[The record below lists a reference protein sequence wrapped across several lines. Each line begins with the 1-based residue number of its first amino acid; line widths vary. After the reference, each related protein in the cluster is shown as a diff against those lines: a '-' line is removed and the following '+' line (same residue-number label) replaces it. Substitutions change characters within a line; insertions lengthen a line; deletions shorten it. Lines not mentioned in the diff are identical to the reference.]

1 MIKIDP
7 LLDESSPTAGWRV
20 LPILRH
26 RAGARQAAM
35 DDVAEE
41 WPVALV
47 FNGISHAVM
56 MTTPRDLEPFAVGFA
71 LSEGI
76 IKTVT
81 EIRDLE
87 VTFFEDSAQIDID
100 LLQGTFMGLKDKRR
114 SLVGRTGCGVCG
126 IESLA
131 LLDLE
136 PERLAEASIHGT
148 NAATDISDAAIQHAA
163 HALRSWQTLMKQ
175 TGGVH
180 AAAWC
185 ARDGEI
191 LLCFEDVGRHNA
203 MDKLIGRLA
212 LDRIDFASGF
222 VFLSSRASYELV
234 RKAARVGIP
243 MLATISAP
251 TSLAIR
257 IAQQAGL
264 RLASFCRDDS
274 FVDYAVGVDPVT
286 TEVVAQIQTHAPTHV
301 STHVTTQTSNT
312 EQDTVS
318 LPRSPHG

>member
-7 LLDESSPTAGWRV
+7 EQDESSPTPGWRH
-20 LPILRH
+20 LPVRRH
-26 RAGARQAAM
+26 RGGEQQLAH

-56 MTTPRDLEPFAVGFA
+56 MTTPRDLDAFAVGFS

-76 IKTVT
+76 VKSAT
-81 EIRDLE
+81 EIRDIE
-87 VTFFEDSAQIDID
+87 TTYFEESAQVDID
-100 LLQGTFMGLKDKRR
+100 LLQGAFVGLKDKRR

-126 IESLA
+126 IESLE
-131 LLDLE
+131 LLDLD
-136 PERLAEASIHGT
+136 PERIAETGDER
-148 NAATDISDAAIQHAA
+148 AAKAAAISDDAILRAAQQLRPRQ
-163 HALRSWQTLMKQ
+163 ALMRQ

-185 ARDGEI
+185 ALNGDI
-191 LLCFEDVGRHNA
+191 LTSFEDVGRHNA
-203 MDKLIGRLA
+203 LDKLIGRLA
-212 LDRIDFASGF
+212 LDRVDFGNGF
-222 VFLSSRASYELV
+222 VFMSSRASYELV

-257 IAQQAGL
+257 IAQQAGI

-274 FVDYAVGVDPVT
+274 FVDYAVTAD
-286 TEVVAQIQTHAPTHV
+286 A
-301 STHVTTQTSNT
+301 S
-312 EQDTVS
+312 
-318 LPRSPHG
+318 

>member
-1 MIKIDP
+1 MKNAA
-7 LLDESSPTAGWRV
+7 LSSVPDVPQVADVADDDLSPSPGWRQ
-20 LPILRH
+20 LPVLRH
-26 RAGARQAAM
+26 RAGARKPAEDQ
-35 DDVAEE
+35 VAEE

-56 MTTPRDLEPFAVGFA
+56 MTTPRDLEAFAVGFS

-76 IKTVT
+76 VRSII
-81 EIRDLE
+81 EIRDIE
-87 VTFFEDSAQIDID
+87 TTFHEDSAEVAIE
-100 LLQGTFMGLKDKRR
+100 LLQGAFVGLKDKRR

-136 PERLAEASIHGT
+136 PERIAEAGT
-148 NAATDISDAAIQHAA
+148 AGPAMAAAIDDAAIQRAA
-163 HALRSWQTLMKQ
+163 RELRPRQTLMQQ

-185 ARDGEI
+185 SRDGEI
-191 LLCFEDVGRHNA
+191 LRTYEDVGRHNA
-203 MDKLIGRLA
+203 LDKLIGQLA
-212 LDRIDFASGF
+212 LDRADFGSGF
-222 VFLSSRASYELV
+222 VFMSSRASYELV

-257 IAQQAGL
+257 IAEKAGI
-264 RLASFCRDDS
+264 RLASFCRDDG
-274 FVDYAVGVDPVT
+274 FVEYAGAGLADAGGPMT
-286 TEVVAQIQTHAPTHV
+286 T
-301 STHVTTQTSNT
+301 
-312 EQDTVS
+312 
-318 LPRSPHG
+318 

>member
-1 MIKIDP
+1 MTTPAPSAVSHAVPDTVAP
-7 LLDESSPTAGWRV
+7 DGAALNTVAPDAAAPDADDASPSPGWRR
-20 LPILRH
+20 LPVLRH
-26 RAGARQAAM
+26 RAGACRPAEDQ
-35 DDVAEE
+35 VAEE

-56 MTTPRDLEPFAVGFA
+56 MTTPRDLEAFAVGFS

-76 IKTVT
+76 VRGIV
-81 EIRDLE
+81 EIRDIE
-87 VTFFEDSAQIDID
+87 TTFHEDSAEVAIE
-100 LLQGTFMGLKDKRR
+100 LLQGAFVGLKDKRR

-136 PERLAEASIHGT
+136 PERIDGADEAGPVGPAM
-148 NAATDISDAAIQHAA
+148 AAIDDAAIQRAA
-163 HALRSWQTLMKQ
+163 RELRPRQTLMQQ

-185 ARDGEI
+185 GRDGEI
-191 LLCFEDVGRHNA
+191 LRTFEDVGRHNA
-203 MDKLIGRLA
+203 LDKLIGQLA
-212 LDRIDFASGF
+212 LDRADFGAGF
-222 VFLSSRASYELV
+222 VFMSSRASYELV

-257 IAQQAGL
+257 IAEKAGI
-264 RLASFCRDDS
+264 RLASFCRDDG
-274 FVDYAVGVDPVT
+274 FVEYAGAGLAANPAT
-286 TEVVAQIQTHAPTHV
+286 
-301 STHVTTQTSNT
+301 
-312 EQDTVS
+312 
-318 LPRSPHG
+318 